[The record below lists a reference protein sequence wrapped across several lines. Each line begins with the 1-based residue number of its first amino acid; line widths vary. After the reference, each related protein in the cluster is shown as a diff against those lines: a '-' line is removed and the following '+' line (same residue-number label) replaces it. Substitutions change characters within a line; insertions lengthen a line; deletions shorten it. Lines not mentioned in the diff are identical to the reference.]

1 MSDSNDPLDKSD
13 TSPSDLFARW
23 YHVPVF
29 LGVVAFMLWTRIRSY
44 GNFIRDGEV
53 YFRGNDAW
61 YHLRETTYLMENWPN
76 TMSYDP
82 WTGFPFGF
90 TAGQF
95 GTLWDHIMAVG
106 IWIARPIMG
115 SAEEVMLVMAPI
127 VGALVAVPTYFIAR
141 RFVDR
146 VPALAGAVVLAL
158 FSGTFL
164 RYTLVGFPDHS
175 AAEVLFQST
184 AVLAFLVAFG
194 VAERE
199 KPVWELV
206 VDQDWDA
213 LKRPL
218 AFAAAAGVALGL
230 YMWTWQPGVLLVG
243 ITGVFLAVKLT
254 SDVYHG
260 NSPEPFAFV
269 GAVAMTVAGA
279 MQLIPLD
286 TFSFTPTQYSL
297 LQVILPLGVA
307 LGAVF
312 LAWLARQW
320 ESRDIDATTYPP
332 AVGGLILASA
342 GVVWVALPSLWS
354 TLTRN
359 LLNFVG
365 FSATAQFRTIGEA
378 APPLHAAPFS

>member
-1 MSDSNDPLDKSD
+1 
-13 TSPSDLFARW
+13 
-23 YHVPVF
+23 
-29 LGVVAFMLWTRIRSY
+29 
-44 GNFIRDGEV
+44 
-53 YFRGNDAW
+53 
-61 YHLRETTYLMENWPN
+61 
-76 TMSYDP
+76 
-82 WTGFPFGF
+82 
-90 TAGQF
+90 
-95 GTLWDHIMAVG
+95 
-106 IWIARPIMG
+106 
-115 SAEEVMLVMAPI
+115 
-127 VGALVAVPTYFIAR
+127 
-141 RFVDR
+141 
-146 VPALAGAVVLAL
+146 
-158 FSGTFL
+158 
-164 RYTLVGFPDHS
+164 
-175 AAEVLFQST
+175 
-184 AVLAFLVAFG
+184 
-194 VAERE
+194 

-213 LKRPL
+213 LRRPL

-297 LQVILPLGVA
+297 LQVVLPLGVA

-342 GVVWVALPSLWS
+342 GVVWLAIPSLWS
-354 TLTRN
+354 TLTGN

-378 APPLHAAPFS
+378 QPPLQGASFSNFVLSQYG